1 MSSMF
6 RYQRQI
12 ITFVAS
18 VVLSLALVS
27 MMAFGATYIDVDSVG
42 IATDTPGAA
51 LGVKGAGIFE
61 GFVSAGYYTSTST
74 SNSWLT
80 GAFGLGTN
88 TPGVRLGVQGS
99 AIIDGFVSAQ
109 YYTSTSTSNSWLL
122 GTAFG
127 LGTTTPGQRLSVDG
141 DIYGDIAHID
151 DHLRTSYLLA
161 TSTTA
166 TSTIGY
172 GLTVDSTSLV
182 VDASVNGVGIATST
196 IVSIGADRATLS
208 IGAGTASTTIF
219 VAGGGA
225 LGGAMIFKDTDGNG
239 CTMISFNDGAMQSGD
254 IACPK

>member
-1 MSSMF
+1 MF

-61 GFVSAGYYTSTST
+61 GFVSA
-74 SNSWLT
+74 
-80 GAFGLGTN
+80 
-88 TPGVRLGVQGS
+88 
-99 AIIDGFVSAQ
+99 Q
-109 YYTSTSTSNSWLL
+109 YYTSTSTTNSWLL
-122 GTAFG
+122 GDALG
-127 LGTTTPGQRLSVDG
+127 LGTTTPGLRLSVDG
-141 DIYGDIAHID
+141 NIYGDIAHID
-151 DHLRTSYLLA
+151 DHLRTSYFLA

-166 TSTIGY
+166 TSTIGF
-172 GLTVDSTSLV
+172 GLTVDSTTLV

-196 IVSIGADRATLS
+196 LVSIGADRATLS
-208 IGAGTASTTIF
+208 IGAGTGSTTVF

-239 CTMISFNDGAMQSGD
+239 CTMISFNDGALQTGD